1 MCVVVTVVVVG
12 KVGFAVK
19 KFRKKARELPWAEFS
34 SSVFLIPSFAPLIIS
49 EKENLNAQIRRNNK
63 AV

>member
-34 SSVFLIPSFAPLIIS
+34 STVFIIPTFAALIIS
-49 EKENLNAQIRRNNK
+49 E
-63 AV
+63 

>member
-34 SSVFLIPSFAPLIIS
+34 STVFLIPTFAALIIS
-49 EKENLNAQIRRNNK
+49 E
-63 AV
+63 